1 MTSNWLDRVSSVIP
15 RGFSRHY
22 ILTSLREA
30 PMSGKEII
38 DKAIAESGGVWKP
51 SPGLIY
57 PMLGRLIE
65 EGLIDQM
72 DDGRYKLM
80 IKGLDMIKDLES
92 VHNIFQKQFEILLR
106 LGSAGRFITLDLLDR
121 ISNIGTALSSN
132 LDKMT
137 EQERNRYRQFLR
149 TELRK
154 VNQQETQESNNINKQ
169 GS

>member
-1 MTSNWLDRVSSVIP
+1 MTSNWLDRMSSVIP

-38 DKAIAESGGVWKP
+38 DNAIAESGDIWKP

-72 DDGRYKLM
+72 DDGRYKIM
-80 IKGLDMIKDLES
+80 MKGLDMIKDL
-92 VHNIFQKQFEILLR
+92 
-106 LGSAGRFITLDLLDR
+106 
-121 ISNIGTALSSN
+121 
-132 LDKMT
+132 
-137 EQERNRYRQFLR
+137 R
-149 TELRK
+149 TGAQYIPK
-154 VNQQETQESNNINKQ
+154 TI
-169 GS
+169 

>member
-1 MTSNWLDRVSSVIP
+1 MMSNWLDRVGSVIP

-22 ILTSLREA
+22 VLTSIREV

-38 DKAIAESGGVWKP
+38 DKAIAESGGIWKP

-65 EGLIDQM
+65 EGLIDQT
-72 DDGRYKLM
+72 DDGRYK
-80 IKGLDMIKDLES
+80 ITTKSLDMIKDLES
-92 VHNIFQKQFEILLR
+92 VYNVFQKQFEVLLR
-106 LGSAGRFITLDLLDR
+106 VGSISRFMTLDLLDR
-121 ISNIGTALSSN
+121 ITNIGSALSSN

-137 EQERNRYRQFLR
+137 EQERNRYRHFLK

-154 VNQQETQESNNINKQ
+154 VDQQQTQESNNINKN
-169 GS
+169 GD

>member
-1 MTSNWLDRVSSVIP
+1 MLFLEAFW
-15 RGFSRHY
+15 RHY
-22 ILTSLREA
+22 VLTSIKEA

-38 DKAIAESGGVWKP
+38 DKAIAESGGIWKP

-65 EGLIDQM
+65 GGLIEEI
-72 DDGRYKLM
+72 DDGRYKIT

-92 VHNIFQKQFEILLR
+92 VQNVFQRQFEVLLR
-106 LGSAGRFITLDLLDR
+106 LGSFGRFVTLDLLDR
-121 ISNIGTALSSN
+121 ITNIGGALSSN

-137 EQERNRYRQFLR
+137 EQERNRYRHFLK

-154 VNQQETQESNNINKQ
+154 LNRSN
-169 GS
+169 

>member
-72 DDGRYKLM
+72 YDGRYKVM
-80 IKGLDMIKDLES
+80 IKGLDMLKDLES

>member
-1 MTSNWLDRVSSVIP
+1 MSNWLDRVGSVIP

-22 ILTSLREA
+22 VLTSIKEV

-38 DKAIAESGGVWKP
+38 DKAITESGGIWKP

-72 DDGRYKLM
+72 DDGRYKIT

-92 VHNIFQKQFEILLR
+92 VHNVFQKQFGVLLR
-106 LGSAGRFITLDLLDR
+106 VGSFGRFMTLDLLDR
-121 ISNIGTALSSN
+121 FTNIGSALSSN

-137 EQERNRYRQFLR
+137 EQERSRYRHFLK

-154 VNQQETQESNNINKQ
+154 VDQQQTQESNNINKKDD
-169 GS
+169 